1 MDRPTITNLAFNT
14 RLKTFAAEFLNE
26 RRREKRRDDGKAFV
40 WPERIDSFPDF
51 RKWLDPLCQDRANI
65 KCFEFARAHVG
76 YSSQRFRR
84 SPAKLTSMTDQMT
97 AILMN
102 QTPAC
107 VIHQLARGVLFAAS
121 EGIC

>member
-1 MDRPTITNLAFNT
+1 MDCPTITNLTFNT

-26 RRREKRRDDGKAFV
+26 RRRKKRRDDGKTFV
-40 WPERIDSFPDF
+40 WPERINTFTDF
-51 RKWLDPLCQDRANI
+51 RKGFDAFCQNRANI
-65 KCFEFARAHVG
+65 QCFELSRRHTD

-84 SPAKLTSMTDQMT
+84 SPAEMTSITDHIT
-97 AILMN
+97 EIVMN

-121 EGIC
+121 AGIC